1 MLHIKRAENLLDL
14 MDQDA
19 QTHREISEIR
29 IFSEAR
35 LTHYP
40 QKDADSFLSKCS
52 TLREQELA
60 DLMAQDAQT
69 HRFSAPLT
77 MEYRKY

>member
-60 DLMAQDAQT
+60 GFDGSRCT
-69 HRFSAPLT
+69 NPPIFCT
-77 MEYRKY
+77 FNNGV